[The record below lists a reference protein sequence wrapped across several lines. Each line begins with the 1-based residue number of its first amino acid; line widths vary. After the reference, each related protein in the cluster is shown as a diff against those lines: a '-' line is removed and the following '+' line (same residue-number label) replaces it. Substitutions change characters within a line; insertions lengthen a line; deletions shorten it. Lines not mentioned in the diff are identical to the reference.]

1 MITLVYFFTWRKV
14 YGIVHFKQYGD
25 VSEINKFELID
36 NYSGITCY
44 VYDTYMVGIHSS
56 GKELVV

>member
-1 MITLVYFFTWRKV
+1 VF
-14 YGIVHFKQYGD
+14 YGIVHLKQYGD

-44 VYDTYMVGIHSS
+44 VYDTYMVGIYSS

>member
-1 MITLVYFFTWRKV
+1 L
-14 YGIVHFKQYGD
+14 YGIVHFKQYSD
-25 VSEINKFELID
+25 LSEINKFELID
-36 NYSGITCY
+36 IYSRITCY